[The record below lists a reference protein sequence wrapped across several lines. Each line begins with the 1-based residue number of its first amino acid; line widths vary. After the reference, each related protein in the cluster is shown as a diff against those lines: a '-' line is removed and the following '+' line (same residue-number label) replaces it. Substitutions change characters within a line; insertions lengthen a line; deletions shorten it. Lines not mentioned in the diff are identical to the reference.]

1 MINPDELI
9 YVVDEEN
16 NPAVPLARREVHE
29 RGLWHRVA
37 HIWVVNRE
45 GMILCQRRSILKD
58 HSPGMMEAYFGGHL
72 EANVENEDGAVRE
85 LEEELGI
92 GAHRDDLH
100 YFTVYKSRS
109 QNEFQAIYVY
119 FWEGDLPDLKLEE
132 DEVESVDLYELEELE
147 EIFARTDEDWVLQG
161 NEHDVLD
168 FIKSKM
174 KANRES

>member
-1 MINPDELI
+1 M
-9 YVVDEEN
+9 
-16 NPAVPLARREVHE
+16 
-29 RGLWHRVA
+29 
-37 HIWVVNRE
+37 
-45 GMILCQRRSILKD
+45 
-58 HSPGMMEAYFGGHL
+58 